1 YARREDLVL
10 ILTNSPEYYSQA
22 GGTNLGFLQ
31 AAFRDIADI
40 YPVPPSFFN
49 SLVQQ
54 LNTGTPRATI
64 LSQLLSSPEYYNK
77 IVVND
82 LFRYLPDET
91 FGFLRNGP
99 LPMNDPR
106 VPINPDPNLITAFV
120 NALKNGAREED
131 VIFALVTS
139 SKYVGN
145 SSYYKGFYIS
155 RSLRV

>member
-1 YARREDLVL
+1 VILF
-10 ILTNSPEYYSQA
+10 LTNSPEYFNRA

-40 YPVPPSFFN
+40 YPVPPSFFD
-49 SLVQQ
+49 SLVRQ
-54 LNTGTPRATI
+54 LDTGTPRSSV
-64 LSQLLSSPEYYNK
+64 LSQLLSSGDYYNK

-82 LFRYLPDET
+82 LYRYLPDESM
-91 FGFLRNGP
+91 GFLRNGP

-106 VPINPDPNLITAFV
+106 VPINPDPNLIRAFV
-120 NALKNGAREED
+120 NALQNGAREDD

-139 SKYVGN
+139 AKYVSN

-155 RSLRV
+155 RSLRS